1 MKKKFIT
8 IGAATLTVLTLL
20 GATQSLAHAAE
31 CHRINHSKAVKL
43 AQKVSI
49 GDDAVVIR
57 GISGLT
63 IGVANKYLV
72 CIEKAAFVDFFWP
85 GYTLEVTKN
94 SGTKINLNPNNQG
107 EFLDDAGNK
116 VELETGDVFR
126 ITFGEDATFQDEA
139 SGVNPQ
145 YTGEKSFK
153 SGKTYAF
160 TVNTDG
166 SVHGV
171 DENLLLEATEAVNNL
186 FTDGSAATKLK
197 TNIDRADIKSA
208 LDKVMSL
215 SDSEPDKDTLL
226 TNIGTAWDLYVPL
239 HSIDS
244 TKKIFTAESGKASD
258 YIKNVFT
265 DSTHTKLK
273 SGYVAAIL
281 GASKSISEQF
291 TNATGYSTIDWG
303 NQGSFT
309 TFLHDLAQAKTLAD
323 VPETAAQDL
332 VDALFKDTTYGEL
345 NAGVTVQK
353 IETARQAVMALND
366 SDEKENMLKQ
376 IGDAYGMYFIVDA
389 KAMKA
394 GDPLGDKV
402 KADANMKTLH
412 DFMEAATDFEADMT
426 KAKTSK
432 AAAGTYDYVRSGW
445 SKAVATAQACV
456 NAYVPG
462 TDLSQAGLGDF
473 STDVANLNTAAN
485 AIQGDQNDVTNDKVE
500 VEYNYTAQAPGEPG
514 WYGVVPS
521 AVTLTD
527 ANRGTG
533 EVANVELKNATQ
545 VGGHYM
551 PYDGGKTVEVS
562 VKSNNSYMLDDG
574 KGDSPV
580 AYKLNF
586 VDGTGTHDVTQD
598 ASEHKIG
605 EMKAGD
611 TTIVSHIDLVG
622 NATKSGR
629 YVDNLFY
636 HFSEK

>member
-1 MKKKFIT
+1 MKKIVT
-8 IGAATLTVLTLL
+8 LGATTLTALTLL
-20 GATQSLAHAAE
+20 GAVQPLAHAAQIGGLVTTPTSTLIQE
-31 CHRINHSKAVKL
+31 QRKTVPQKIEQAKTANRHVKAATDEVTIPDATLKTVLKSILTITGDVITQEDMEKLTAIPLGNLNGKKITSFEGMEFAVNLEDLRLNGADTTGCDYSVFNVCTKLKILSCAPTKGFNQTQFNELDFSKFPGLTGFWGGGDELYDLSALKDYTFVTAGNGNLSVNSQKVSENSQEATNGTVSVPIKAVKNADGTSDVTFTYQNNGKL
-43 AQKVSI
+43 EN
-49 GDDAVVIR
+49 GNVVWDRLPSSTKQVTYTFAGKGR
-57 GISGLT
+57 GVQQLT
-63 IGVANKYLV
+63 G
-72 CIEKAAFVDFFWP
+72 
-85 GYTLEVTKN
+85 TVTVPVTWA
-94 SGTKINLNPNNQG
+94 S
-107 EFLDDAGNK
+107 
-116 VELETGDVFR
+116 
-126 ITFGEDATFQDEA
+126 DE
-139 SGVNPQ
+139 
-145 YTGEKSFK
+145 
-153 SGKTYAF
+153 
-160 TVNTDG
+160 
-166 SVHGV
+166 
-171 DENLLLEATEAVNNL
+171 
-186 FTDGSAATKLK
+186 
-197 TNIDRADIKSA
+197 
-208 LDKVMSL
+208 DKV
-215 SDSEPDKDTLL
+215 
-226 TNIGTAWDLYVPL
+226 
-239 HSIDS
+239 
-244 TKKIFTAESGKASD
+244 
-258 YIKNVFT
+258 
-265 DSTHTKLK
+265 
-273 SGYVAAIL
+273 
-281 GASKSISEQF
+281 Q
-291 TNATGYSTIDWG
+291 
-303 NQGSFT
+303 
-309 TFLHDLAQAKTLAD
+309 AD
-323 VPETAAQDL
+323 VNL
-332 VDALFKDTTYGEL
+332 LFKDNTRTEL
-345 NAGVTVQK
+345 NTGVTVQK
-353 IETARQAVMALND
+353 IEDVRKEANALTD
-366 SDEKENMLKQ
+366 SAKKTELLGQ
-376 IGDAYGMYFIVDA
+376 IGDAYGMYFIVNA
-389 KAMKA
+389 QAMKA

>member
-1 MKKKFIT
+1 MKKIVT
-8 IGAATLTVLTLL
+8 LGATTLTALTLL
-20 GATQSLAHAAE
+20 GAAQPLAHASQN
-31 CHRINHSKAVKL
+31 HITPSQIHSKLTSVHTKAATDVVNIPDVALKTFL
-43 AQKVSI
+43 NNKIDSSRPATHDITEGELTTYITAQKYNLLDLSNQVNI
-49 GDDAVVIR
+49 KDLT
-57 GISGLT
+57 GIEHM
-63 IGVANKYLV
+63 IGVKILQLQGTGVGDNVNNVASISTLTTLAANYSGVTNVNGFTNTSATDIQLKGNKITDLTPLQT
-72 CIEKAAFVDFFWP
+72 IAATGFTGSTTFAAQEINEDPVTWKD
-85 GYTLEVTKN
+85 GEVTVPIKDVKN
-94 SGTKINLNPNNQG
+94 IDGSTPTFTFRDGGKLNGTNVTWDRLASTTNKVTYVWNSTTSNRVFSGTVTVPVTW
-107 EFLDDAGNK
+107 AS
-116 VELETGDVFR
+116 
-126 ITFGEDATFQDEA
+126 DE
-139 SGVNPQ
+139 
-145 YTGEKSFK
+145 
-153 SGKTYAF
+153 
-160 TVNTDG
+160 
-166 SVHGV
+166 
-171 DENLLLEATEAVNNL
+171 
-186 FTDGSAATKLK
+186 
-197 TNIDRADIKSA
+197 
-208 LDKVMSL
+208 DKV
-215 SDSEPDKDTLL
+215 
-226 TNIGTAWDLYVPL
+226 
-239 HSIDS
+239 
-244 TKKIFTAESGKASD
+244 
-258 YIKNVFT
+258 
-265 DSTHTKLK
+265 
-273 SGYVAAIL
+273 
-281 GASKSISEQF
+281 Q
-291 TNATGYSTIDWG
+291 
-303 NQGSFT
+303 
-309 TFLHDLAQAKTLAD
+309 AD
-323 VPETAAQDL
+323 VNL
-332 VDALFKDTTYGEL
+332 LFKDNTRTEL
-345 NAGVTVQK
+345 NTGVTVQK
-353 IETARQAVMALND
+353 IEDVRKEANALTD
-366 SDEKENMLKQ
+366 SAKKTELLGQ
-376 IGDAYGMYFIVDA
+376 IGDAYGMYFIVNA
-389 KAMKA
+389 QAMKA

-586 VDGTGTHDVTQD
+586 VDGTGTHDVAQD